1 MTRKQ
6 AIEILTDIKD
16 DYGMFPRDNNDELL
30 YDGDKIVV
38 CQLESIIEFL
48 ESEDERKGDDR

>member
-16 DYGMFPRDNNDELL
+16 DYGMFPRDNNDEVL

-48 ESEDERKGDDR
+48 ESEEE